1 VLVLSRKKGESIVIG
16 DDIELSIVDVRG
28 DSVRIGIK
36 APRAVSIYRKE
47 IYEEIIAA
55 NRQASEGVIGIRDK
69 LDQLKGVKDM

>member
-55 NRQASEGVIGIRDK
+55 NRQASEGVAGIRDK

>member
-1 VLVLSRKKGESIVIG
+1 MLVLSRKKGESIVIG

-55 NRQASEGVIGIRDK
+55 NRQASEGVAGIRDK